1 MKLVLFAHTPPPQHG
16 QSVMVQLMLEGLGG
30 NHGRNA
36 TPPGI
41 EAASPTPSA
50 RAFGIECFHV
60 NARLSDD
67 LEDVG
72 QPRWGKIILLLK
84 YCIKAIALRLRHGI
98 STLYYVP
105 SPPKRASLYRD
116 WVVMLLCR
124 PFFRRIVFH
133 WHAVGLGEWLQRHA
147 RPWERHLTHALLGRA
162 NLAIVLSRFNESDSA
177 RLHPRHTR
185 VVSNGIPD
193 PCPDYGTRIAPL
205 RAARARERLRHLDGK
220 GHSQADQA
228 MTSEPTPLVNVLY
241 MAHCTRDKGLF
252 DAVEGV
258 RQANQALAS
267 SGSLLRFQLT
277 VAGSFLTA
285 QERAEFRALTASSG
299 MTGWVRHVGFISGP
313 QKEEALT
320 AADIFCFPTYFANEG
335 QPVNLIEAMAHGL
348 PVVTTRWR
356 AIPEFIPAGYPGLI
370 DPRRPDQVAKALLA
384 LLPDDGQAFRDV
396 FLRTFTLEKHL
407 SALAR
412 ALHSLEEEAS
422 LP

>member
-258 RQANQALAS
+258 RHL
-267 SGSLLRFQLT
+267 GEHHRHPEHSLSRRRQITSRELGEQ
-277 VAGSFLTA
+277 VVIAHSDP
-285 QERAEFRALTASSG
+285 SP
-299 MTGWVRHVGFISGP
+299 VR
-313 QKEEALT
+313 
-320 AADIFCFPTYFANEG
+320 
-335 QPVNLIEAMAHGL
+335 
-348 PVVTTRWR
+348 
-356 AIPEFIPAGYPGLI
+356 
-370 DPRRPDQVAKALLA
+370 DQVIRRYEERHESLNIELSLPSLDAIKRAVEMRLGVA
-384 LLPDDGQAFRDV
+384 LLPR
-396 FLRTFTLEKHL
+396 RC
-407 SALAR
+407 ALAELASGRLVAVPVRQLRLRRQVRLVYR
-412 ALHSLEEEAS
+412 AGAGMSRAAAAFLAVARQMRQVQIKGEGSPAV
-422 LP
+422 